1 MGVIP
6 TSKAYSQM
14 PETDRMQALSLAY
27 ARAIAAKAG
36 ANVSNRENDYGIDM
50 SFTKIVKRNNR
61 YTDTCSIPVHTQVK
75 ASTLW
80 GVQEDTI
87 FYDLEVKNYNDLVN
101 SSICVLILLCL
112 PPYFDEWLYQDEDC
126 LRIHKCCYYWRPS
139 DHVETTNNRKK
150 RIFISKS
157 QIFSTEALTELM
169 NEVQLGVKL

>member
-61 YTDTCSIPVHTQVK
+61 YTDTCSIPVHSQVK

-87 FYDLEVKNYNDLVN
+87 FYDLEVKN
-101 SSICVLILLCL
+101 
-112 PPYFDEWLYQDEDC
+112 
-126 LRIHKCCYYWRPS
+126 
-139 DHVETTNNRKK
+139 
-150 RIFISKS
+150 
-157 QIFSTEALTELM
+157 
-169 NEVQLGVKL
+169 